1 MPRGGP
7 DATWLDRLLQTD
19 RPEYT
24 DRADV
29 PDSVKQ
35 KVIAALGYLGN
46 RFGTHEANAQLIASM
61 VDAIAEPRIL
71 ELGAGHG
78 QLSQRLLDVHPG
90 ALVTITDVDP
100 ALVANI
106 AAGPLGAHPRA
117 TVRIMDA
124 TAIDAAENSFD
135 LVLFA
140 AGFHHLPPA
149 PAAKAIAEGTRV
161 GARFVVID
169 GIRPSARELLVRS
182 ATLPPIVA
190 AVMASS
196 LRIPWAAIPPTVHD
210 CFITCLRN
218 YSRSAFEALAAAAD
232 PVIDVEFPVT
242 DRVENDDKPVIFARP

>member
-7 DATWLDRLLQTD
+7 HSNWLDRLLQTD
-19 RPEYT
+19 RLEYT

-35 KVIAALGYLGN
+35 KVVAALAYLGD
-46 RFGTHEANAQLIASM
+46 RYGTHEANAELIGGM
-61 VDAIAEPRIL
+61 VEGIAKPRVL

-78 QLSQRLLDVHPG
+78 LLSQHLLDLHPG

-100 ALVANI
+100 VLVADM

-124 TAIDAAENSFD
+124 TAIDAADDSFD

-140 AGFHHLPPA
+140 AGFHHLPPG
-149 PAAKAIAEGTRV
+149 PAARAIAEGTRV
-161 GARFVVID
+161 GAKFVVID
-169 GIRPSARELLVRS
+169 GIRPPALELVVRS
-182 ATLPPIVA
+182 VTLPPIVA
-190 AVMASS
+190 AVMALSPR
-196 LRIPWAAIPPTVHD
+196 LPWAAIPPTVHD

-232 PVIDVEFPVT
+232 PAIGVEFPVT
-242 DRVENDDKPVIFARP
+242 DRVENDDKPVIFTRP